1 MAMDTHVAQKIAGAT
16 IAFFALL
23 ALVTAVA
30 WAFQEPERRS
40 LDAIYVAVALAPF
53 VFYLFAADKLKQFKG
68 GGIELTLRDEA
79 AKEVEAVADDTPIEF
94 TAASPNEKSGLGAL
108 QHMLDTD
115 PPTTLAF
122 IVGRTGYYA
131 RAAIQQ
137 YIEALS
143 ATPQFRHVLFKDPE
157 DQFLGYMHAADFE
170 RLLDTA
176 DDIVEHIENGT
187 ILQHPAAIRGSVART
202 ATNRQALRRMDAL
215 NLSELAVLD
224 EADRFAGT
232 ITQDE
237 IVRKILANVIRES

>member
-1 MAMDTHVAQKIAGAT
+1 
-16 IAFFALL
+16 
-23 ALVTAVA
+23 
-30 WAFQEPERRS
+30 
-40 LDAIYVAVALAPF
+40 
-53 VFYLFAADKLKQFKG
+53 
-68 GGIELTLRDEA
+68 
-79 AKEVEAVADDTPIEF
+79 
-94 TAASPNEKSGLGAL
+94 
-108 QHMLDTD
+108 
-115 PPTTLAF
+115 
-122 IVGRTGYYA
+122 
-131 RAAIQQ
+131 
-137 YIEALS
+137 
-143 ATPQFRHVLFKDPE
+143 
-157 DQFLGYMHAADFE
+157 MHAADFE